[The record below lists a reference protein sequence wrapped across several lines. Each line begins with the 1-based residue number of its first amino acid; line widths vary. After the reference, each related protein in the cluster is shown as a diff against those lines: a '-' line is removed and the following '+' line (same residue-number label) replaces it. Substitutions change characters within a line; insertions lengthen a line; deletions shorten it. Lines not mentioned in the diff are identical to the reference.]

1 MTHTYQIPTFYL
13 FFFNILAPVVAGV
26 VIYREVQFFQ
36 DFSLPAF
43 SFWSAL
49 PIIVAWGGSI
59 ILFGIRN
66 LYNRT
71 QDKFIFVDNDFSA
84 RTKEDGINTLQEFGF
99 QVRWIVGV
107 VIFATI
113 GSMGY
118 TLYHA
123 FTLNP
128 QDYIANIDT
137 YREVTINFSQDQD
150 VTVEELYLINNLTPI
165 LFDTAILSQELIL
178 KDPRDQRYTV
188 RVGQNP
194 EGFENRIRTAISL
207 DNQIES
213 MQLVSLTS
221 LMSTTDPRLGQMQY
235 YLNQEE
241 PSNQTFKRA
250 WDEHAGANGPTLL
263 QYRGY
268 IENITINSVNEITEQ
283 DLLEE
288 E

>member
-13 FFFNILAPVVAGV
+13 FLINLLAPAVTGV

-36 DFSLPAF
+36 DFSFPAF

-59 ILFGIRN
+59 LLFGIRN

-71 QDKFIFVDNDFSA
+71 QDKFIFVNDDFDP
-84 RTKEDGINTLQEFGF
+84 RVKESGIDTLQEFGF
-99 QVRWIVGV
+99 QARGIVWL
-107 VIFATI
+107 VILATLS
-113 GSMGY
+113 SMGY

-123 FTLNP
+123 FTLDP
-128 QDYIANIDT
+128 QDYIANIET
-137 YREVTINFSQDQD
+137 YREVTLTFAQDQE
-150 VTVEELYLINNLTPI
+150 VNLEELYQINNLTPI
-165 LFDTAILSQELIL
+165 LFDTAILSQELVL
-178 KDPRDQRYTV
+178 EDPRDQRYTI

-194 EGFENRIRTAISL
+194 EAFENRIRTAITL

-213 MQLVSLTS
+213 MQLISLTA
-221 LMSTTDPRLGQMQY
+221 LMSTTDPRLGQIQY

-241 PSNQTFKRA
+241 PTNQTFKKA
-250 WDEHAGANGPTLL
+250 WDEHAGANTPTLL

-268 IENITINSVNEITEQ
+268 IEDISVNTINEISEQ

>member
-1 MTHTYQIPTFYL
+1 MTHTYQIPSFYL
-13 FFFNILAPVVAGV
+13 FVINLLAPAVTGV

-36 DFSLPAF
+36 DFSFPAF

-59 ILFGIRN
+59 LLFGIRN

-71 QDKFIFVDNDFSA
+71 QDKFIFVDDDFSA
-84 RTKEDGINTLQEFGF
+84 RTKEDGINTLQEFAF
-99 QVRWIVGV
+99 QLRWIVWV
-107 VIFATI
+107 VLIATL

-118 TLYHA
+118 TVYHA

-128 QDYIANIDT
+128 QDYIPNIEA
-137 YREVTINFSQDQD
+137 YREVTLSFSQDQD
-150 VTVEELYLINNLTPI
+150 VNLEELYQINNLTPI
-165 LFDTAILSQELIL
+165 LFDTAILSQELVL
-178 KDPRDQRYTV
+178 EDTRDQQYTV

-194 EGFENRIRTAISL
+194 EAFENRIRTAITL
-207 DNQIES
+207 DNQVES

-221 LMSTTDPRLGQMQY
+221 LMSTTDSRLGQMQY

-241 PSNQTFKRA
+241 PSNQTFKKA
-250 WDEHAGANGPTLL
+250 WDEHAATNGPTLL

-268 IENITINSVNEITEQ
+268 IENITINSINEITEQ